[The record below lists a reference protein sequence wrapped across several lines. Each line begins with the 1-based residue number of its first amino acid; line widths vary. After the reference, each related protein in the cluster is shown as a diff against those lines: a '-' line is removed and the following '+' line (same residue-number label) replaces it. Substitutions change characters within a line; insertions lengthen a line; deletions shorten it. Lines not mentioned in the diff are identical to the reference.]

1 MKNPEDYPKINPP
14 STNKYVSEREI
25 AFIQS
30 CFDPEQKKK
39 EEQYILPLKTT
50 PDVINQKRKQL
61 IEIFSYF
68 DKDQTGLINVPELRN
83 VMELLQVPPH
93 RRQCHAKVSPSA
105 RHGNAA
111 GRIRAKGGQTE
122 HSRSFARPCRQAPHP
137 DS

>member
-83 VMELLQVPPH
+83 VMELLQVNEKSH
-93 RRQCHAKVSPSA
+93 VDTLIEKAEIE
-105 RHGNAA
+105 GN
-111 GRIRAKGGQTE
+111 GYINYRDFVYYIIK
-122 HSRSFARPCRQAPHP
+122 
-137 DS
+137 

>member
-1 MKNPEDYPKINPP
+1 MIYFKNKTKNQNKKKNPEDYPKINPP

-83 VMELLQVPPH
+83 VMELLQVNEKSH
-93 RRQCHAKVSPSA
+93 VDTLIERAEIE
-105 RHGNAA
+105 GN
-111 GRIRAKGGQTE
+111 GYINYRDFVYYIIK
-122 HSRSFARPCRQAPHP
+122 
-137 DS
+137 

>member
-30 CFDPEQKKK
+30 CFDREQKEK
-39 EEQYILPLKTT
+39 EDAYISPILNST
-50 PDVINQKRKQL
+50 PDMINQKRKQL

-83 VMELLQVPPH
+83 VMELLQVNEKSH
-93 RRQCHAKVSPSA
+93 VDTLIERAEIE
-105 RHGNAA
+105 GN
-111 GRIRAKGGQTE
+111 GYINYRDFVYYIIK
-122 HSRSFARPCRQAPHP
+122 
-137 DS
+137 